1 LVVLYEIKKTR
12 SSIGKALVRI
22 QRDKR
27 EIQYVILTCIKSLT
41 LQCPSAFA
49 PFLSDFFVKA
59 MDPSFTRQIKLDILT
74 MLALEPESI
83 AAVLQE
89 LRTYI
94 RHHDKTFVQSSIRA
108 VGKIAELAQIVHDRR
123 GRKLQAVEVER
134 KKAITVVLNCLH
146 GLEAFFACSRNP
158 KVLGECVI
166 VIRQILVQLQSMA
179 VDTGEE
185 STLATSGAKLIDDP
199 NQVQSVAMRRLF
211 LLVLQALAPKE
222 VKDKLEEDILQSDN
236 KEESEDDYIPFPPD
250 AVAAA
255 IWVVGELYLVSAH
268 PLVVTPEL
276 NNPKIREKTH
286 REIVRGLAKIFP
298 DAEPVVQLQ
307 AIHLATKSI
316 VLKSESKSTEDQS
329 LVQLCGYI
337 LDLGKHDINPDVR
350 DRARYESAVVQLAR
364 DSPDKLSWKSAR
376 NIFLHTNFPKPS
388 HLPIG
393 ESIDSLNEEA
403 EAFPFGTLSS
413 LIGHRA
419 GATFLPF
426 PPWSDRN
433 TPSSLRDPSSQST
446 AFKADLLDKTL
457 SSKVAPRS
465 FHDESSEESTSSS
478 SSDDFSSSSESE
490 DESSTVE
497 ESSSGD
503 ESSDNESDSEKDQ
516 SATNAATPS
525 VTHSTKKVAA
535 EASESDNTE
544 DTDASESDNT
554 DDSDTTEFSG
564 DSNKGKDSLVG
575 GAVENLLA
583 LDLSNPKADIALNES
598 SIGHGLEGLVM
609 APIVHDSSS
618 SVDQETDVERNSS
631 AWKRLVRHE
640 LGGGLEVSFR
650 YLRGQ
655 CAAKQAK
662 LLNLS
667 QSAFIAQ
674 LKFENR

>member
-1 LVVLYEIKKTR
+1 
-12 SSIGKALVRI
+12 
-22 QRDKR
+22 
-27 EIQYVILTCIKSLT
+27 
-41 LQCPSAFA
+41 
-49 PFLSDFFVKA
+49 

-74 MLALEPESI
+74 LLALEPESI
-83 AAVLQE
+83 TAVLQE

-94 RHHDKTFVQSSIRA
+94 RHHDKAFVQSSIRA

-123 GRKLQAVEVER
+123 GKKLQAVEIER
-134 KKAITVVLNCLH
+134 KKAIAVVLNCLH

-158 KVLGECVI
+158 NVLGECVV

-179 VDTGEE
+179 VDEGEK

-236 KEESEDDYIPFPPD
+236 KEEREDDYIPLPPD

-268 PLVVTPEL
+268 ALVVTPEL
-276 NNPKIREKTH
+276 SNPKIKEKAH
-286 REIVRGLAKIFP
+286 REIIRGLAKKFP

-419 GATFLPF
+419 GATFLPL

-433 TPSSLRDPSSQST
+433 TPSSLRDPSSHLT
-446 AFKADLLDKTL
+446 AFKADLPGKNL

-465 FHDESSEESTSSS
+465 FHDESSEESSSS
-478 SSDDFSSSSESE
+478 SSTDDFSSSSSDSE

-503 ESSDNESDSEKDQ
+503 ESSDNESDSENDQ
-516 SATNAATPS
+516 STTNGATPI
-525 VTHSTKKVAA
+525 VTQSTKKVVE

-544 DTDASESDNT
+544 DTDASESANT
-554 DDSDTTEFSG
+554 DDSDTTEFSE
-564 DSNKGKDSLVG
+564 DSNKGNEGPVG

-583 LDLSNPKADIALNES
+583 LDLSTPKVDSALNES

-609 APIVHDSSS
+609 APLVHDSSS
-618 SVDQETDVERNSS
+618 SVDQEADVERNSC